1 MCTIASHHILVVS
14 SRCITRNPCSSCPHT
29 RVRMYVQRHQ
39 CISIMCT
46 IASHHILCHHVEP
59 RRELIF
65 SHLRDLSIHLFIRFW
80 SNYRLIC
87 SYVCATS
94 PVHQHNVY
102 DCLSSYTV
110 SSRCITGPCS
120 SCPHTRV
127 RHVLSL
133 KKMSSFRRA
142 LALKNL
148 FIHMKKNNW
157 PGWRGC
163 KPRRKFLLFL
173 MTSRCSWALVQSSVG
188 DLWNAVIHTVESL

>member
-1 MCTIASHHILVVS
+1 MRVCVRDVCATSTLY
-14 SRCITRNPCSSCPHT
+14 CITNNQHNVYDCLSSYSSCFVTLYYKKP
-29 RVRMYVQRHQ
+29 VF
-39 CISIMCT
+39 IM
-46 IASHHILCHHVEP
+46 SSYP
-59 RRELIF
+59 
-65 SHLRDLSIHLFIRFW
+65 
-80 SNYRLIC
+80 C

-120 SCPHTRV
+120 SCPHTCV

-173 MTSRCSWALVQSSVG
+173 MTSRCS
-188 DLWNAVIHTVESL
+188 